1 MATQTIVRLGHPML
15 RADCRRVRD
24 FGSPELPDLVRD
36 LADTLSDFKREHG
49 FGRGIAAPQINV
61 PVRVIYVDVGHPLP
75 MCNPVIT
82 GRSRKK
88 MTLWDDCFSFPDLMV
103 RVRRHLSIVVRY
115 QDMGGHRQ
123 TMKAEGPLAELLQHE
138 IDHINGVLAIDR
150 AIDSRHIIYRSE
162 YPTLDAD
169 RSLIL

>member
-1 MATQTIVRLGHPML
+1 MAVKTIMRLGHPAL

-24 FGSPELPDLVRD
+24 FGSLELDDLIRD
-36 LADTLSDFKREHG
+36 LADTLSDFKQTHG

-61 PVRVIYVDVGHPLP
+61 PVRALYIDVGDPLP

-82 GRSRKK
+82 RRSRKK

-103 RVRRHLSIVVRY
+103 RVRRHLSILVRY
-115 QDMGGHRQ
+115 QDLAGHHHTLR
-123 TMKAEGPLAELLQHE
+123 AEGPLSELLQHE
-138 IDHINGVLAIDR
+138 IDHTNGILAIDR

-162 YPTLDAD
+162 YAALDTD
-169 RSLIL
+169 RSVVL

>member
-1 MATQTIVRLGHPML
+1 VRLGHPAL
-15 RADCRRVRD
+15 RANCRRIRD
-24 FGSPELPDLVRD
+24 FGSPELPALVRD
-36 LADTLSDFKREHG
+36 LGETLSDFKREHG

-61 PVRVIYVDVGHPLP
+61 PVRVIYCDVGEPMP

-103 RVRRHLSIVVRY
+103 KLRRHLSIVVRY
-115 QDMGGHRQ
+115 QDMTGHRH

-138 IDHINGVLAIDR
+138 IDHINGILAIDR

-162 YPTLDAD
+162 YPALDAD
-169 RSLIL
+169 RSIVL

>member
-1 MATQTIVRLGHPML
+1 MAVQTIVRLGHPAL
-15 RADCRRVRD
+15 RADCRRVRN
-24 FGSPELPDLVRD
+24 FGSPELHDLIRD
-36 LADTLSDFKREHG
+36 LGDTLSDFKQSHG

-61 PVRVIYVDVGHPLP
+61 PVRAVYVDVGDPLP

-103 RVRRHLSIVVRY
+103 KVRRHLSIVVRY
-115 QDMGGHRQ
+115 QDPAGRHHTLR
-123 TMKAEGPLAELLQHE
+123 AEGSLSELLQHE

-162 YPTLDAD
+162 YTALDTE
-169 RSLIL
+169 RSVVL